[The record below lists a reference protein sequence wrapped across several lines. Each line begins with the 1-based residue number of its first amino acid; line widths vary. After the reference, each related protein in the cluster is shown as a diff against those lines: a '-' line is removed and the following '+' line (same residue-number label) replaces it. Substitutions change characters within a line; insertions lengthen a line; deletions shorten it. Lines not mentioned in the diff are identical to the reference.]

1 MSNTSLKKVPPATI
15 KQWKKQMDTHTLSM
29 RELAK
34 QCFSNYRT
42 MHNAI
47 NLGEAKPNT
56 IATIT
61 NYLNTLK

>member
-1 MSNTSLKKVPPATI
+1 MSNASIKKVPPAKI
-15 KQWKKQMDTHTLSM
+15 KEWKKQMDTHTISM
-29 RELAK
+29 RELAR

-56 IATIT
+56 IAIIT
-61 NYLNTLK
+61 NYLNSLK